1 MPNYNDPENMFD
13 AIWNFSENIEDAFSI
28 GENISLKNHYKNID
42 HIIISGMGGSAIG
55 GDFVSALES
64 KSLSIP
70 LTVLRGYSLPFWIN
84 KNTLVICSSYS
95 GNTEET
101 LSVLDHAKRKNLKI
115 CGITTGGAL
124 AQRLKEMGKDI
135 VIIPKGLQPRAAIA
149 YSFIPMIA
157 LLEKI
162 GVLSSD
168 FRNKTPDILKLLKE
182 KRKIYSTGMIDNP
195 VFRLSKLIKNRIPV
209 IYSDS
214 STMRIA
220 ANRLKGQLAENSKM
234 LSWNNE
240 LPELNHN
247 EIVGWEN
254 NAKLFSN
261 LYIIWL
267 KDIDD
272 HKRVKLRMEIS
283 SEILKNLKIEQY
295 ELLMDGNSFQERFLH
310 MIHYGDW
317 LSFWCAILH
326 NTDPSPV
333 EKIHI
338 LKQELSTR
346 L

>member
-1 MPNYNDPENMFD
+1 MKNYNDPENMFD
-13 AIWNFSENIEDAFSI
+13 AIWNFSNNIEDASGI
-28 GENISLKNHYKNID
+28 GENISLKNQYKNVD

-55 GDFVSALES
+55 GDLVSILES
-64 KSLSIP
+64 KTLSIP
-70 LTVLRGYSLPFWIN
+70 LTVLRGYSIPLWIS

-101 LSVLDHAKRKNLKI
+101 LSVLDQAQRENLKI
-115 CGITTGGAL
+115 CGITTGGRL
-124 AQRLKEMGKDI
+124 EQRLREMGKDV

-162 GVLSSD
+162 EVLSSD
-168 FRNKTPDILKLLKE
+168 FWKKIPDLLKLLKE
-182 KRKIYSTGMIDNP
+182 KRQLYSKGTNDNP
-195 VFRLSKLIKNRIPV
+195 VFKLSKLIKNRIPV

-214 STMRIA
+214 STMGIA

-254 NAKLFSN
+254 NANLFSN
-261 LYIIWL
+261 LYVIWL

-272 HKRVKLRMEIS
+272 HERVKLRMEIS
-283 SEILKNLKIEQY
+283 SKILKDLKIDQA
-295 ELLMDGNSFQERFLH
+295 ELFMDGNSFQERFLH

-317 LSFWCAILH
+317 LSFWCAIMH

-333 EKIHI
+333 EKIHF
-338 LKQELSTR
+338 LKQELSVK